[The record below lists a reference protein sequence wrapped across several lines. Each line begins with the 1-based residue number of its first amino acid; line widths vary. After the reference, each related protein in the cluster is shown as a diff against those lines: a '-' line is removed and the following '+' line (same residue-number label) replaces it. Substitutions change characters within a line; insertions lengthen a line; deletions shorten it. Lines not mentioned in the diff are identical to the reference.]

1 MLSTVHWVRYWSSIF
16 FFFFLGVYKF
26 ILFRVWLEKLE
37 GWSFRTWKTSI
48 EQNQS
53 QEARC
58 QPNVMKTYPP
68 GLGRLLLTWDESR
81 PRKRKSE
88 VKRNVWWPPNI
99 DAIFLILFLRFS
111 PSKMGN
117 LLSRS
122 NSIRCV
128 IIKSKLK
135 KSLSAAWSFLELKL
149 KNVKEKRRKETLQD
163 ILENRDRMCYDI
175 I

>member
-1 MLSTVHWVRYWSSIF
+1 MFSFIGWDIDLSKF
-16 FFFFLGVYKF
+16 NFFFFLGGYINLSYSEF
-26 ILFRVWLEKLE
+26 
-37 GWSFRTWKTSI
+37 GWKSWRDGRFGRTWKTSI

-99 DAIFLILFLRFS
+99 DAIFLFLRFS

-128 IIKSKLK
+128 IKSKLE
-135 KSLSAAWSFLELKL
+135 KSLSFEDEISS
-149 KNVKEKRRKETLQD
+149 N
-163 ILENRDRMCYDI
+163 
-175 I
+175 